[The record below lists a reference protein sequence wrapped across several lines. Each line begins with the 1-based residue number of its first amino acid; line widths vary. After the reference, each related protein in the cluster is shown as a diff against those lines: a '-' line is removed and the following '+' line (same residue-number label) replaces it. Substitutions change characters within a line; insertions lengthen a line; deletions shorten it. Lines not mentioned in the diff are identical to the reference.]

1 LYTTCLFCH
10 TDLGANHFLP
20 TFPVGRRLAFDP
32 KKGRLWVICTRCGRW
47 NLTPLE
53 ERWEAIDE
61 AERLFRGTRLRMST
75 DNVGLA
81 QFRGGFELVRVGPA
95 LLPEIASWR
104 YGTRLVRFEPEEDER
119 PALFIR
125 GARLIA
131 RATAGALV
139 GYAHAVGLS
148 DDAVLRMRTFRRGQ
162 GVLLR
167 TSDQYGRAIVVRYSH
182 LGDAE
187 LVRPEKD
194 LPWQL
199 KLHHDAGTATLAEAP
214 ALRVAGKMLAT
225 LNVGVASASEV
236 HHAISKLDE
245 AGDPEGYFTRVASL
259 AMRTS
264 WGRFP
269 DAIAERDAEPKGSF
283 SERLALQLANR
294 SFWGRGGTGSDDRTP
309 LYRLPA
315 VDRLALE
322 MAANEDIER
331 RALLGELESLHAAW
345 KDAEEIAAIADEL
358 FTDDV
363 LDEFKRQYYD
373 RIAASDASL

>member
-10 TDLGANHFLP
+10 TDLGANHHLP
-20 TFPVGRRLAFDP
+20 TFPVGQRLAFDP

-53 ERWEAIDE
+53 ERWEAIDDS
-61 AERLFRGTRLRMST
+61 ERLFRGTRLRMST

-81 QFRGGFELVRVGPA
+81 HFRGGFELVRVGPA

-104 YGTRLVRFEPEEDER
+104 YGTRLVRFEPDEDKH
-119 PALFIR
+119 PKLFIR

-139 GYAHAVGLS
+139 GYAHTVGLS
-148 DDAVLRMRTFRRGQ
+148 DDALLRMRTFRRGQ

-167 TSDQYGRAIVVRYSH
+167 TSDEFGRSITVRYAH
-182 LGDAE
+182 LGAAE
-187 LVRPEKD
+187 LVRPELD

-199 KLHHDAGTATLAEAP
+199 KLHHDAGVATLAEAP
-214 ALRVAGKMLAT
+214 ALRAAGKMLAT
-225 LNVGVASASEV
+225 LNVGVASMTEV
-236 HHAISKLDE
+236 QHAIAKLDE

-269 DAIAERDAEPKGSF
+269 DAVAHGVEEPRGSF
-283 SERLALQLANR
+283 SERLALQLASR
-294 SFWGRGGTGSDDRTP
+294 SFWGRGGTGSDEQTP
-309 LYRLPA
+309 LFRLPA

-331 RALLGELESLHAAW
+331 RALRGELAALHAAW

-358 FTDDV
+358 FADGV
-363 LDEFKRQYYD
+363 LDEFKRQYYE
-373 RIAASDASL
+373 RIAAGDASL

>member
-1 LYTTCLFCH
+1 VYTSCLFCH
-10 TDLGANHFLP
+10 TDLGANYFLP

-61 AERLFRGTRLRMST
+61 SERLFRGTRLRMST
-75 DNVGLA
+75 DNIGLA
-81 QFRGGFELVRVGPA
+81 QFRGRFELVRIGPA

-104 YGTRLVRFEPEEDER
+104 YGTRLVRFEPETDQQ
-119 PALFIR
+119 PGLFIR

-131 RATAGALV
+131 RATASALV
-139 GYAHAVGLS
+139 GYAHSVGFS
-148 DDAVLRMRTFRRGQ
+148 DDAVLRMRTFRRGN

-167 TSDQYGRAIVVRYSH
+167 TQDEYNTPIIVRFAH
-182 LGDAE
+182 LGAAE

-194 LPWQL
+194 APWQL
-199 KLHHDAGTATLAEAP
+199 KLQHDAGVAILSQSA

-225 LNVGVASASEV
+225 LNVGVASNSEV
-236 HHAISKLDE
+236 NHAIAKLDE

-269 DAIAERDAEPKGSF
+269 DAPKGEDEKPRGSF
-283 SERLALQLANR
+283 SERLAIQLANR
-294 SFWGRGGTGSDDRTP
+294 SFWGRGGTNSDEQTP
-309 LYRLPA
+309 LFRLPA

-331 RALLGELESLHAAW
+331 RALLGELELLHAAW
-345 KDAEEIAAIADEL
+345 KDAEEIAAIADEM

-363 LDEFKRQYYD
+363 FDEFKRQYFE
-373 RIAASDASL
+373 RLAQAEE

>member
-1 LYTTCLFCH
+1 LFCH
-10 TDLGANHFLP
+10 TDLGANHHLSA
-20 TFPVGRRLAFDP
+20 FPVGRRLAFDP

-53 ERWEAIDE
+53 ERWEAIDDG
-61 AERLFRGTRLRMST
+61 ERLFRGTRLRMST
-75 DNVGLA
+75 DNIGLA
-81 QFRGGFELVRVGPA
+81 RFRGGFELVRIGPA

-104 YGTRLVRFEPEEDER
+104 YGTRLVRLEPEETDAR
-119 PALFIR
+119 RSLFVK

-131 RATAGALV
+131 RATASALV
-139 GYAHAVGLS
+139 GYAHAVGFS
-148 DDAVLRMRTFRRGQ
+148 DDAVLRMRTFRRGH

-167 TSDQYGRAIVVRYSH
+167 TEDEQGRLIVVRYRD
-182 LGDAE
+182 LGAAE

-194 LPWQL
+194 APWQL
-199 KLHHDAGTATLAEAP
+199 KLEHDGGIATLSHSP

-225 LNVGVASASEV
+225 LNVGVASQAEV
-236 HHAISKLDE
+236 QHAIAKLDD

-269 DAIAERDAEPKGSF
+269 DAKDDADNQPKGSF
-283 SERLALQLANR
+283 SEKLALQLANR
-294 SFWGRGGTGSDDRTP
+294 SFWGRGGTGSEEQTP
-309 LYRLPA
+309 LFRLPA

-331 RALLGELESLHAAW
+331 RALMGELDALHAAW
-345 KDAEEIAAIADEL
+345 KDAEEIAAIADEM
-358 FTDDV
+358 FTDEV
-363 LDEFKRQYYD
+363 FEEFKRQYYN
-373 RIAASDASL
+373 RISSLDTER

>member
-1 LYTTCLFCH
+1 VYTSCLFCH
-10 TDLGANHFLP
+10 SDLGANHHLT

-53 ERWEAIDE
+53 ERWEAIDDG
-61 AERLFRGTRLRMST
+61 ERLFRGTRLRMST
-75 DNVGLA
+75 DNIGLA
-81 QFRGGFELVRVGPA
+81 RFRGGFELVRVGPA

-104 YGTRLVRFEPEEDER
+104 YGTRLARLEPEETDAR
-119 PALFIR
+119 PSLFIK

-131 RATAGALV
+131 RATASALV
-139 GYAHAVGLS
+139 GYAHAVGFS
-148 DDAVLRMRTFRRGQ
+148 DDAVLRMRTFRRGH

-167 TSDQYGRAIVVRYSH
+167 TADEYGHPIIVRYRH
-182 LGDAE
+182 LGAAE
-187 LVRPEKD
+187 LVRPEKEA
-194 LPWQL
+194 PWQL
-199 KLHHDAGTATLAEAP
+199 KLQHDAGIATLAQSP

-225 LNVGVASASEV
+225 LNFGVASQAEV
-236 HHAISKLDE
+236 QHAIAKLDD

-269 DAIAERDAEPKGSF
+269 DAKDATEDQPKGSF
-283 SERLALQLANR
+283 SEKLALQLANR
-294 SFWGRGGTGSDDRTP
+294 SFWGRGGTGSEEKTP
-309 LYRLPA
+309 LFRLPP

-331 RALLGELESLHAAW
+331 RALMGELEALHAAW
-345 KDAEEIAAIADEL
+345 KDAEEIAAIADEM
-358 FTDDV
+358 FADDV
-363 LDEFKRQYYD
+363 LEEFKRQYYD
-373 RIAASDASL
+373 RIAAGDTR

>member
-1 LYTTCLFCH
+1 MYTTCLFCH

-32 KKGRLWVICTRCGRW
+32 RKGRLWVVCTRCGRW
-47 NLTPLE
+47 NLSPLE

-61 AERLFRGTRLRMST
+61 CERRFRGTRLRMST
-75 DNVGLA
+75 DNIGLA
-81 QFRGGFELVRVGPA
+81 QFRGNFELVRVGPA

-104 YGTRLVRFEPEEDER
+104 YGTRLARLSVEQEQQPT
-119 PALFIR
+119 LLVR
-125 GARLIA
+125 GARLVA
-131 RATAGALV
+131 RATASALV
-139 GYAHAVGLS
+139 GYATSVGFS
-148 DDAVLRMRTFRRGQ
+148 DDAVLRMRTFRRGS

-167 TSDQYGRAIVVRYSH
+167 ANDEYGYPVVVRYAH
-182 LGDAE
+182 LGAAE
-187 LVRPEKD
+187 LIRPEKD
-194 LPWQL
+194 QPWQL
-199 KLHHDAGTATLAEAP
+199 KLKHDTGIAILAESN

-225 LNVGVASASEV
+225 LNFGVATNAEV
-236 HHAISKLDE
+236 QHAISKLDD

-269 DAIAERDAEPKGSF
+269 DARDEGPHPAVSSF
-283 SERLALQLANR
+283 AERLALQLANR
-294 SFWGRGGTGSDDRTP
+294 SFWGRGGTGSEEQTP
-309 LYRLPA
+309 LFRLPA

-331 RALLGELESLHAAW
+331 RAMRGELDALETAW

-358 FTDDV
+358 FADNV
-363 LDEFKRQYYD
+363 LDEFKRQYFERLARAED
-373 RIAASDASL
+373 TG